1 MIKPDRECSFKK
13 HLKLLS
19 CLRPE
24 STHSLRYFT
33 DIYFSLASLVDA
45 SNTFGFLIRSIRLIT
60 QEFSRLRPN
69 FYATSDCKNINF
81 SQQNFP
87 SLQKYQ
93 RTHKK
98 ILISHFTFSRRPF
111 QIFPFKFH
119 TKFAVVILAIV
130 QSEWT
135 IYGRIYCL
143 YLRRVLVI
151 LCILFHDE
159 YQRNNKIYFDESKK
173 IFSNEIELQTKAL
186 SRNFH
191 KLWVGCYGAITI
203 KLKYCAED
211 RLVLLTQKIKKTEIK
226 REN

>member
-1 MIKPDRECSFKK
+1 MQKIFFLSPLILNEYPWNSSARKMIKPDRECSFKK

-24 STHSLRYFT
+24 FTHSLRYFT
-33 DIYFSLASLVDA
+33 DIYFSLASLQDA

-111 QIFPFKFH
+111 QIFPIQISH
-119 TKFAVVILAIV
+119 EIRRRNPCDCAIRV
-130 QSEWT
+130 DNLWPNLLFTFTTCSRHPLYPFSW
-135 IYGRIYCL
+135 RIPTEQQKIF
-143 YLRRVLVI
+143 RWI
-151 LCILFHDE
+151 EKKIIF
-159 YQRNNKIYFDESKK
+159 QRN
-173 IFSNEIELQTKAL
+173 
-186 SRNFH
+186 
-191 KLWVGCYGAITI
+191 WVA
-203 KLKYCAED
+203 
-211 RLVLLTQKIKKTEIK
+211 
-226 REN
+226 N